1 MTRSFVE
8 SFERMRVSALFLAWA
23 AAFLLVAGHA
33 VADEPEVD
41 TTPPAISGAI
51 SPGSLSHE
59 GGNVQLSAEVVD
71 ESGVQ
76 MVYAVIY
83 GSDGPYQATQL
94 YEGYLNNYFGTFEVP
109 ANYSDSPMSY
119 GVEIQAYD
127 TNNNF
132 SATSIGE
139 VQVEGQPQFDEAPY
153 LSAAIVW
160 PQFLPSSGGTV
171 TISADASDNRSISS
185 VFATIAVPGG
195 STTEVPLNPVSSSH
209 YEGTFEA
216 PANSAALA
224 AEYPVEVVA
233 EDDIGQQARAIAG
246 TITVEPPPRIPSA
259 GLLDVWPGERWFGN
273 VKVGKEAQR
282 RVFVRNLPRRGEPVE
297 ATAMIVGSSAFS
309 LAGASPEGIHF
320 MLRPGEKRSFLVAF
334 QPTHTGPQAGF
345 VQIVRDDGAQ
355 PGLAAS
361 LSGQGARR

>member
-1 MTRSFVE
+1 MTRSFAE
-8 SFERMRVSALFLAWA
+8 SFKRMRVPALFLAWA
-23 AAFLLVAGHA
+23 AVFLLVAGHA
-33 VADEPEVD
+33 VADEVD

-51 SPGSLSHE
+51 SPGSLSFE

-76 MVYAVIY
+76 IVYAEIY
-83 GSDGPYQATQL
+83 GSDGSYQAIQL
-94 YEGYLNNYFGTFEVP
+94 YEGYLNNYFGTLEVP

-153 LSAAIVW
+153 LSEATVW

-195 STTEVPLNPVSSSH
+195 STAEVPLNPVSSSH
-209 YEGTFEA
+209 YEGTFEV

-273 VKVGKEAQR
+273 VKVGKKAQR
-282 RVFVRNLPRRGEPVE
+282 RVFVRNLPHRHGEPVE

-309 LAGASPEGIHF
+309 LAGAPPEGIHF
-320 MLRPGEKRSFLVAF
+320 LLRQGQKRSFLVTF
-334 QPTHTGPQAGF
+334 RPTSPGLQAGSL
-345 VQIVRDDGAQ
+345 QIVRDDGAQ